1 MTEGQ
6 EVYDPETGAL
16 IGVSKGELK
25 GTLEVIDYFGPDG
38 AIAILHSGGSV
49 LEGDYVTLY

>member
-16 IGVSKGELK
+16 IGVSKGQLK
-25 GTLEVIDYFGPDG
+25 GTLEIVDYFGPDG

-49 LEGDYVTLY
+49 LEGDFVTLY